1 MKFVQMDSLE
11 SGVQREFVKN
21 QTTSSPAGRPG
32 AARELLQNASLAWRL
47 LLDPHVSVL
56 AKLIPVGVL
65 AYVVMPFDLIPDV
78 IPVLGQLDDLAV
90 ILLGI
95 RLLIALYPPD
105 RVRLHRE
112 GQMPAA
118 DPTAADDSTID
129 GSYRI
134 VDD

>member
-1 MKFVQMDSLE
+1 M
-11 SGVQREFVKN
+11 
-21 QTTSSPAGRPG
+21 
-32 AARELLQNASLAWRL
+32 ARELLQNASLAWRL
-47 LLDPHVSVL
+47 MLDPHVSVL

-95 RLLIALYPPD
+95 RLFIALCPPE

-112 GQMPAA
+112 GGMPAG
-118 DPTAADDSTID
+118 DPAAADDSTID